1 MSRHDWKRSEE
12 EFLIENYESM
22 TTEELCLALPNR
34 NKKSINR
41 KIEKLREEGKVGL
54 RNRET
59 VKRAYYQR
67 TRSTTSKE
75 AGTEGGTKKTGRRKR
90 GRLPVEGYGYEEV

>member
-67 TRSTTSKE
+67 TRSTTSNS
-75 AGTEGGTKKTGRRKR
+75 ASGGEKKTGRRKR